1 MVITVV
7 SLSAADDMEILTLI
21 KLFGE
26 IQLSVMNEN

>member
-7 SLSAADDMEILTLI
+7 SLSADDMEILTLI

>member
-1 MVITVV
+1 MVIAVV
-7 SLSAADDMEILTLI
+7 SLSADDMEILTLI